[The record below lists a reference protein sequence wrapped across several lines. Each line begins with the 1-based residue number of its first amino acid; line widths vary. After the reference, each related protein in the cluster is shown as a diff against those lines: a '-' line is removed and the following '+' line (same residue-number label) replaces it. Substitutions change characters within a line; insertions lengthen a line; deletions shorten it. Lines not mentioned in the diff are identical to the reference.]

1 MVDLKQSVM
10 KYLNISFIIIL
21 GGFLLTSSFIP
32 QLYAQDST
40 ISTSNVVDT
49 MVNDT
54 NNSVTADN
62 SNVNGTEEFMK
73 DDGLATIPLIINMTQ
88 NTNATDTAINYV
100 LEQLNST
107 SVDSSIIEENAIG
120 QIKGLIN
127 TLENTNATS
136 VAAEIII
143 NITQGNNQ

>member
-1 MVDLKQSVM
+1 M

>member
-1 MVDLKQSVM
+1 M
-10 KYLNISFIIIL
+10 
-21 GGFLLTSSFIP
+21 LTSSFIP

-54 NNSVTADN
+54 NNSITADN

-73 DDGLATIPLIINMTQ
+73 DEGLATIPLIINMTQ